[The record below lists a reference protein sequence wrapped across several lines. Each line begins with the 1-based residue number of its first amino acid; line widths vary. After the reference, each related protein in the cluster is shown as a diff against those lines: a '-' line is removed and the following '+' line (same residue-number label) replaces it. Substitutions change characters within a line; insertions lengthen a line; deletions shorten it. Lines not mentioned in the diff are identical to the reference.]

1 FFGAAIIKITLF
13 MKTLLNFLI
22 SNVYFLLTIYTVTE
36 ERKKNG
42 LFEDIIKFEERMTN
56 YYSNRKD
63 KEILNVGLDKIY
75 DLESSKKITF

>member
-1 FFGAAIIKITLF
+1 

>member
-1 FFGAAIIKITLF
+1 MI
-13 MKTLLNFLI
+13 
-22 SNVYFLLTIYTVTE
+22 VTE